1 MNKVVRDCLVTGHK
15 KLIATLCLPDPE
27 ERAADS
33 SLEKNQQ
40 LRIKFI
46 AKLA

>member
-1 MNKVVRDCLVTGHK
+1 MNKAVRDCLVTGHK
-15 KLIATLCLPDPE
+15 KLIATLSLPDPE

>member
-1 MNKVVRDCLVTGHK
+1 MVGRLLSRT
-15 KLIATLCLPDPE
+15 E